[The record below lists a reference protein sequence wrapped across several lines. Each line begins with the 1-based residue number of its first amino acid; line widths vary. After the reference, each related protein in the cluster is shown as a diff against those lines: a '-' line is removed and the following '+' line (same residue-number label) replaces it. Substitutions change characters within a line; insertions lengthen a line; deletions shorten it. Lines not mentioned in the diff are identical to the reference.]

1 MKMPSNQQRE
11 LERTRYWQGQMLR
24 SGDFRGQ
31 AATDLSLRWWHNR
44 ALHNAYGVALGYAIA
59 GDTGTGS
66 LRGVILQPGVA
77 YDVFGRALVLQ
88 RKHTVP
94 LPSNVTAFPITLLVR
109 YRETGDY
116 PDRRQTEGVCL
127 SCCREDLDEEQP
139 EFVWTS
145 ADPPDPSY
153 GVPLA
158 RVKPNS
164 QRLPDLDLGFETIL
178 SAPLAGPYLA
188 GGSTIPGATLWKPWK
203 AIARVQAL
211 ETVVDTSSAGFQRTP
226 CYFASLEGA
235 DGLAAA
241 PNMVFTHI
249 AFPRPDRFVFRIL
262 CPIGSLV
269 GQIREIAA
277 PPPPPLPKFYV
288 CWLGCEAQA
297 VSHCLQPEV
306 RKSCCS

>member
-1 MKMPSNQQRE
+1 MRMPSNQQRE

-31 AATDLSLRWWHNR
+31 VATDLQLRWWHNR
-44 ALHNAYGVALGYAIA
+44 ALHNAYGVALGYEIT

-94 LPSNVTAFPITLLVR
+94 LPSDVTAFPITLLVR

-116 PDRRQTEGVCL
+116 PDRRQTEGVCI
-127 SCCREDLDEEQP
+127 SCCQPDLEEEQP
-139 EFVWTS
+139 EFVWTT
-145 ADPPDPSY
+145 ADPPDPCC

-158 RVKPNS
+158 RAQPNA
-164 QRLPDLDLGFETIL
+164 QRLPELDLGFETIL

-188 GGSTIPGATLWKPWK
+188 NGSTIPGATQWQLR
-203 AIARVQAL
+203 RVGGDVVVL
-211 ETVVDTSSAGFQRTP
+211 ETVVDTSAAGFQSTP

-235 DGLAAA
+235 GSPAAG
-241 PNMVFTHI
+241 PNMIFTHI
-249 AFPRPDRFVFRIL
+249 AFPRPDSFIFRIVS
-262 CPIGSLV
+262 PARFLV
-269 GQIREIAA
+269 GRVDEIAA
-277 PPPPPLPKFYV
+277 PAPLAPPAFYV

-297 VSHCLQPEV
+297 VSQCLQPGV